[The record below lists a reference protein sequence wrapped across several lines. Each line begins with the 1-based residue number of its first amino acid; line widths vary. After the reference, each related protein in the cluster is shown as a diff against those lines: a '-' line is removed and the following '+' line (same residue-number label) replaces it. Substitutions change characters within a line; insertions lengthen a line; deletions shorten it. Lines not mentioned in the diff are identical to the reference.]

1 MIFSVI
7 IIPTF
12 IENSFAQQTMS
23 PHQQWKKFV
32 DPNALTCKQG
42 HLLLQKMD
50 GTPSCVMPST
60 YLKLI
65 QRGYGDYD
73 SSIMGKRPEMMNTL
87 IQGMTSNQ
95 NIMNHW
101 YDMVLKDPNIMTK
114 TMDNW
119 ISQVKDNPDLLK
131 NILGPMTSDPVL
143 REKMIEIMK
152 NHSYMENSLKMNS
165 EWMDSVHHSMSSG
178 MGHKMNHTAC
188 AWCPDYQMSSSHGHS
203 MTLANSD
210 RVMDMMHDLWINSDM
225 SKDMTMMMLQNHS
238 HLAYMSEQM
247 VEPLLN
253 AVMDDEILRQQM
265 IDLMLEHQDFMNSI
279 RHDNTET
286 EN

>member
-7 IIPTF
+7 AIPTF
-12 IENSFAQQTMS
+12 IENSFAQQKMS

-32 DPNALTCKQG
+32 DPDVLTCKQG
-42 HLLLQKMD
+42 HLLLQKTD

-73 SSIMGKRPEMMNTL
+73 SSIMSKRPEMMNVL
-87 IQGMTSNQ
+87 MQSMISNQ

-101 YDMVLKDPNIMTK
+101 HDMVLKNPNIMTK

-131 NILGPMTSDPVL
+131 NMLGPITSDPVL
-143 REKMIEIMK
+143 REKMIEIME
-152 NHSYMENSLKMNS
+152 NHPYMENSLKMNS
-165 EWMDSVHHSMSSG
+165 KWMDSVHHSMSSG
-178 MGHKMNHTAC
+178 MGQEMHHTAC

-203 MTLANSD
+203 ITLTNSD
-210 RVMDMMHDLWINSDM
+210 RIMDMMHDLWINSGM
-225 SKDMTMMMLQNHS
+225 SKDVTMMMLQNPS

-247 VEPLLN
+247 MEPMLN